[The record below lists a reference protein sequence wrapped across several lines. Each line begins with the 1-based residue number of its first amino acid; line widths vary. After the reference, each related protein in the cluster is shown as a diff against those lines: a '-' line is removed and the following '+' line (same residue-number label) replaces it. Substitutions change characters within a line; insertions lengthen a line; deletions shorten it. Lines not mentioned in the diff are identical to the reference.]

1 MSEHL
6 PIAFIFPGQGS
17 QEPGMGRELAEHF
30 PVARQT
36 FEEADTVLGFP
47 ISSLCFNGPAEE
59 LQLTANTQ
67 PAILACSVAAY
78 RVLSEKGITPS
89 YVAGHSLG
97 EYSAL
102 VAAGSL
108 TFADALRIVR
118 HRGQYMQE
126 AVPAGMGAM
135 AALLGI
141 SREKVQDLCAS
152 CADGEMV
159 SPANFN
165 SPGQIVVAGTACAV
179 QRVVEAATLAGAKK
193 AVLLKVSAPFHCA
206 LMLPAQQ
213 RLTPELQATAF
224 AELAMPLI
232 NNVRAE
238 EIRTGDAARRG
249 LIDQIPAP
257 VLWEDSIRRLRSLG
271 VTTFVEVGPGRVLTA
286 LLRQIDREAQG
297 LNVEDLKSLEKS
309 QAALSAPA

>member
-1 MSEHL
+1 
-6 PIAFIFPGQGS
+6 
-17 QEPGMGRELAEHF
+17 MGRELAEHF
-30 PVARQT
+30 AVARQT
-36 FEEADTVLGFP
+36 FEEADKVLGFP
-47 ISSLCFNGPAEE
+47 ISAMCFEGPAEE

-67 PAILACSVAAY
+67 PAILACSVAVY
-78 RVLSEKGITPS
+78 RVLTEKGIIPS

-108 TFADALRIVR
+108 AFADALRIVR

-126 AVPAGMGAM
+126 AVPPGVGAM

-141 SREKVQDLCAS
+141 ERQKVQEICAS
-152 CADGEMV
+152 CANGEVV
-159 SPANFN
+159 SSANFN
-165 SPGQIVVAGTACAV
+165 SPGQIVVAGTAHAV
-179 QRVVEAATLAGAKK
+179 QRVVEAATAAGAKK
-193 AVLLKVSAPFHCA
+193 AVLLKVSAPFHCS

-213 RLTPELQATAF
+213 RLTPELQATTF
-224 AELAMPLI
+224 ADLSVPLI

-238 EIRTGDAARRG
+238 EIRTGEAARRG

-286 LLRQIDREAQG
+286 LLRQIDREAQA